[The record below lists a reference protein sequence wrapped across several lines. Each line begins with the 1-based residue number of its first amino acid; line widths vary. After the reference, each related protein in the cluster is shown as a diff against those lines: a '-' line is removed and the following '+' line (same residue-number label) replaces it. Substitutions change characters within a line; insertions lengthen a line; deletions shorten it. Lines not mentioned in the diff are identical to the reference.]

1 MRFGTARNEP
11 QYCSTSARPRRSNA
25 RRSGRFS
32 SREIVARGQA
42 IQHQLE
48 HRVAAQRVGVVAVL
62 VPGGDHQH
70 AEPDDLRQAMHNP
83 LRRARVHQAVRQS
96 VRQAQP
102 VLDFAQRQQA
112 PFRRHAAAVKAS
124 NHSLALNR

>member
-1 MRFGTARNEP
+1 LGA
-11 QYCSTSARPRRSNA
+11 QLLA
-25 RRSGRFS
+25 RR
-32 SREIVARGQA
+32 QA
-42 IQHQLE
+42 IQRQLE

-70 AEPDDLRQAMHNP
+70 AEPDDLRQAMLDP

-102 VLDFAQRQQA
+102 ALDFAQRQQA
-112 PFRRHAAAVKAS
+112 TFRRQPAAVKAS
-124 NHSLALNR
+124 DHGLALNR